1 MTEAQQRFIDRIDK
15 LEARYKND
23 KYATSW
29 MMDRELLIAV
39 RDEMKQPVL
48 FASRN
53 ADAIDFFQENGVDIS

>member
-29 MMDRELLIAV
+29 LMDRELLIAV

-48 FASRN
+48 FGPRN
-53 ADAIDFFQENGVDIS
+53 ADAVEKV

>member
-29 MMDRELLIAV
+29 LMDRELLIAV

-48 FASRN
+48 FTARN
-53 ADAIDFFQENGVDIS
+53 ADVIDFFQENGVDIS

>member
-29 MMDRELLIAV
+29 LMDRELLIAV

-48 FASRN
+48 FGPRN